1 MSSTPDIPTPGDDDQ
16 LDDLREESRDEIEAP
31 EEKLLEG
38 ILPVPEP
45 TDPIGSAFEDD
56 SDRE

>member
-1 MSSTPDIPTPGDDDQ
+1 MSSTSDAHVPGSDET
-16 LDDLREESRDEIEAP
+16 LEDLERESTDEIEAP

-56 SDRE
+56 DSSK

>member
-1 MSSTPDIPTPGDDDQ
+1 MTSTPDAPVPGSNED
-16 LDDLREESRDEIEAP
+16 REALENESRDELEAP

-38 ILPVPEP
+38 VLPVPEP

-56 SDRE
+56 TRGE

>member
-1 MSSTPDIPTPGDDDQ
+1 MSSTPDAPEPGSDEGLAALENES
-16 LDDLREESRDEIEAP
+16 LDEVEAP

-56 SDRE
+56 SDSE